1 MCQVLPAA
9 ETFRP
14 GSRVKYD
21 KNFLNANSF
30 YVHCSQPAMCHVVY
44 ISSDGGRKGE
54 ASQGYPPS
62 VALVSSDELF

>member
-1 MCQVLPAA
+1 MLTTD
-9 ETFRP
+9 ETFRL

-21 KNFLNANSF
+21 EKFLNANSF
-30 YVHCSQPAMCHVVY
+30 YVHCRQPAMCCVVY

-54 ASQGYPPS
+54 AYQGYPPP